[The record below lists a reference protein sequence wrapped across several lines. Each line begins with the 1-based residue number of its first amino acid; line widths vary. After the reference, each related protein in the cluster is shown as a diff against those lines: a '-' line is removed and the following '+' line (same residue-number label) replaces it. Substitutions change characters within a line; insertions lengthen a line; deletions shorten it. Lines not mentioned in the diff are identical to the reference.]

1 MMPRQQWT
9 DERLDHFERRVD
21 ERFDRVDER
30 FDSIDEKFKL
40 VDKRFEQV
48 DKRLDR
54 VETDLSELRG
64 AVLGIQRV
72 MAQGF
77 IAMCT
82 VMVGGFAAVFGA
94 IAL

>member
-9 DERLDHFERRVD
+9 DERLDHFEKRVDERFDNFERRVD

-30 FDSIDEKFKL
+30 FKQI
-40 VDKRFEQV
+40 

-54 VETDLSELRG
+54 VETDLSELHG
-64 AVLGIQRV
+64 AVLGLQRG

-77 IAMCT
+77 IAICT
-82 VMVGGFAAVFGA
+82 VMVAGFAA
-94 IAL
+94 IAGGIG